1 MIASECD
8 CSGISSTMLFGLLCY
23 NLLEYHIRHSILND
37 LIRFTVRIDPSLD
50 GLPRQNDRHSVVN
63 KADLFTRL
71 SGEDGEDGDLNT
83 RYILDSV
90 KSRKPSD
97 SGSFW
102 LDHVFIAGLG
112 FPGGCIDQM
121 FPFKVVRCRD
131 DAAATFPAFFE
142 GGLCAGRF
150 HPGVDHGRRGA
161 RKGEAPHHGKDSS
174 CARSVRRYDRHN
186 IGRAD
191 FSLCDQVPLVSGTI
205 KFV

>member
-1 MIASECD
+1 
-8 CSGISSTMLFGLLCY
+8 MLFGLLRN
-23 NLLEYHIRHSILND
+23 NLLEYHIRHSFLND
-37 LIRFTVRIDPSLD
+37 LVWLAVRLDPFLD

-63 KADLFTRL
+63 KADLFARF
-71 SGEDGEDGDLNT
+71 SCKDREYWDLNAG
-83 RYILDSV
+83 YILDPV
-90 KSRKPSD
+90 KSCNPGD

-121 FPFKVVRCRD
+121 LPFKIVRCRD
-131 DAAATFPAFFE
+131 DATSSFPAFFE

-161 RKGEAPHHGKDSS
+161 GQGEAPHHGKDSS

-191 FSLCDQVPLVSGTI
+191 FSLCVCNSLILSFGRCGQKLGPEIREEV
-205 KFV
+205 